1 MYISVVSSKN
11 TFQFFLDFNE
21 EEEEIYK
28 TYLSGERSDF
38 ETFENQ
44 IKKRVAD
51 TFVGRGWETVGE
63 MQGQLYGKF
72 NDFTKD
78 IDVRFLDK
86 DELDT
91 PNDALV
97 ILRFSEIQNV
107 DPTGEETPEGVVT
120 QIHHTSKRTA
130 QFYLNDEKTEWWHMW
145 PYLPEYTADEDMIWP
160 PDEYYEPI
168 ITYKDYETFEKNN
181 DDLQKCLRAFQTDMP
196 DYLRKRWISDY
207 QEEILKIE
215 RSGNVIQAFNRSI
228 GYPGWGGAA
237 ILDDIFT
244 CVEEDELDML
254 SDDTY
259 TVLGY
264 FYNILMN

>member
-1 MYISVVSSKN
+1 MYTSVVSSKN

-21 EEEEIYK
+21 DEEEIYK
-28 TYLSGERSDF
+28 TYLSGDRTDF

-44 IKKRVAD
+44 IKRRVAD
-51 TFVGRGWETVGE
+51 TFVGRGWEAVGE

-97 ILRFSEIQNV
+97 ILRFSEIQNI

-120 QIHHTSKRTA
+120 QIHHTLQRTA
-130 QFYLNDEKTEWWHMW
+130 KFYLNDAKTEWWHMW
-145 PYLPEYTADEDMIWP
+145 PYLPEYTEDDEMIWP

-168 ITYKDYETFEKNN
+168 ITYKDYKTFAKND
-181 DDLQKCLRAFQTDMP
+181 DDLQKCLRAFQADMP
-196 DYLRKRWISDY
+196 DYLRKRWTPDY
-207 QEEILKIE
+207 EEEIQKIE
-215 RSGNVIQAFNRSI
+215 RAGNVIQAFNRSI
-228 GYPGWGGAA
+228 GYPGYGGAV
-237 ILDDIFT
+237 ILDDMFT

-264 FYNILMN
+264 FYNIIMD